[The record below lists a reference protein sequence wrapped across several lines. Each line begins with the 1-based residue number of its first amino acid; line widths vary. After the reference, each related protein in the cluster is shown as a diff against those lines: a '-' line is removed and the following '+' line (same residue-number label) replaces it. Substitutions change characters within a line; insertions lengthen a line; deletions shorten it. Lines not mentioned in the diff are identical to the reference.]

1 MHIGGSHE
9 FDFGKVKFTQAFHG
23 SSYID
28 EENKTITY
36 TGMPAG
42 ILFTAEEKTVYHAG
56 DTALFSDMKLI
67 GELNKVDLAF
77 YQLVIISQ
85 CTRRCCTSGKMD

>member
-1 MHIGGSHE
+1 
-9 FDFGKVKFTQAFHG
+9 
-23 SSYID
+23 
-28 EENKTITY
+28 
-36 TGMPAG
+36 MPAG

-85 CTRRCCTSGKMD
+85 WKKMLY